1 MRAWLFPG
9 QGSQYVGMIRDL
21 VEAFPSARE
30 LLERAESLLGFPLG
44 TLCFNGPDEQLRQTQ
59 YTQPALFVHEAIL
72 VELLRDVLPA
82 DAVAGHSVGEYAA
95 FYAAGVLSFEDAVR
109 LVRLRGQLMADAGS
123 HSPGMMAAVI
133 GLEDERVEALCAE
146 LSQSNGI
153 VVAANYN
160 APGQLV
166 ISGSAELVRIAAER
180 LRAAGALKVLELPV
194 SGAFHSPLMEP
205 ARERLAEAIQ
215 QTPFQRARIPI
226 YCNVSAEPLQ
236 EPDQLRH
243 ALIAQL
249 TSPVRWKQTLQ
260 RLYADGVR
268 EFVEVGPGKVL
279 QGLVKRTLSG
289 VSIRGIDTAE
299 DVRRI
304 WADSSYEPTS

>member
-9 QGSQYVGMIRDL
+9 QGSQYVGMMQDL

-30 LLERAESLLGFPLG
+30 LLSRAEALLGFPLG
-44 TLCFNGPDEQLRQTQ
+44 TLCFYGPEETLRQTQ

-72 VELLRDVLPA
+72 VDLLRDHLPA
-82 DAVAGHSVGEYAA
+82 DAVAGHSLGEYSAL
-95 FYAAGVLSFEDAVR
+95 YAAEVLSFNDALR
-109 LVRLRGQLMADAGS
+109 LVQLRGQLMAEAGA
-123 HSPGMMAAVI
+123 HAPGTMAAVI
-133 GLEDERVEALCAE
+133 GLDDECVEALCAE
-146 LSQSNGI
+146 LSQSGGV

-166 ISGSAELVRIAAER
+166 ISGSAELVREAAER
-180 LRAAGALKVLELPV
+180 FRSAGALKVIELPV
-194 SGAFHSPLMEP
+194 SGAFHSPLMES
-205 ARERLAEAIQ
+205 ARERLAEAIH
-215 QTPFQRARIPI
+215 QTPLQRARIPV

-236 EPDQLRH
+236 EPEQLRD

-260 RLYADGVR
+260 RLFTDGIR

-279 QGLVKRTLSG
+279 QGLVKRTLPG
-289 VSIRGIDTAE
+289 VSIRGVDTAE
-299 DVRRI
+299 DVQRI
-304 WADSSYEPTS
+304 RGVA

>member
-9 QGSQYVGMIRDL
+9 QGSQYVGMMRDL
-21 VEAFPSARE
+21 VEAFPNARK

-44 TLCFNGPDEQLRQTQ
+44 ALCFTGPDEQLRQTQ

-72 VELLRDVLPA
+72 VELLRDVFPA

-205 ARERLAEAIQ
+205 ARERLAEAIR

-236 EPDQLRH
+236 EPDQLRD